1 MAKLVALTEGLTGR
15 SIELSEKKTAVGRLD
30 DNTFSIPEPSVSS
43 HHCEVWIKNDDLI
56 VKDLNST
63 NGTFL
68 NEVQLAGE
76 KEGVLKPGQILRL
89 GQVELR
95 YETGKKQTEQ
105 PRQTVRL
112 GEGNT
117 MVVQNQSGFA
127 KKNNK
132 VNKIFLAV
140 GVLLAVA
147 ILGALV
153 IVFTNLGGS
162 GGAQ

>member
-1 MAKLVALTEGLTGR
+1 MAKLVVLTADLVGR
-15 SIELSEKKTAVGRLD
+15 SVDLSGDKTTVGRVE
-30 DNTFSIPEPSVSS
+30 DNKFQIPEPSVSS
-43 HHCEVWIKNDDLI
+43 HHCEVWLKGDDVV

-68 NEVQLAGE
+68 NDVQLGAD

-117 MVVQNQSGFA
+117 MVVAQKGGFA
-127 KKNNK
+127 KKDNK
-132 VNKIFLAV
+132 VNKIFFIV
-140 GVLLAVA
+140 GVVLGVA
-147 ILGALV
+147 ILGTLAMV
-153 IVFTNLGGS
+153 VRKLGGS
-162 GGAQ
+162 DTP

>member
-1 MAKLVALTEGLTGR
+1 MAKLVVLTADLVGR
-15 SIELSEKKTAVGRLD
+15 SVDLSGDKTTVGRVE
-30 DNTFSIPEPSVSS
+30 DNKFQLPEPSVSS
-43 HHCEVWIKNDDLI
+43 HHCEVWLRGDDVV

-68 NEVQLAGE
+68 NDVQLAAD

-117 MVVQNQSGFA
+117 MVVAQKGGFA
-127 KKNNK
+127 KKD
-132 VNKIFLAV
+132 NKIFLLV
-140 GVLLAVA
+140 GVVLGVA
-147 ILGALV
+147 ILGALAM
-153 IVFTNLGGS
+153 VFLNLGGS
-162 GGAQ
+162 PTP

>member
-1 MAKLVALTEGLTGR
+1 MD
-15 SIELSEKKTAVGRLD
+15 LSGDKTTVGRVE
-30 DNTFSIPEPSVSS
+30 DNKFQLPEPSVSS
-43 HHCEVWIKNDDLI
+43 HHCEVWLRGDDVV

-68 NEVQLAGE
+68 NDVQLAAD

-117 MVVQNQSGFA
+117 MVVAQKGGFA
-127 KKNNK
+127 KKDNK
-132 VNKIFLAV
+132 VNKIFLLV
-140 GVLLAVA
+140 GVVLGVA
-147 ILGALV
+147 ILGALFMV
-153 IVFTNLGGS
+153 VWKLRGS
-162 GGAQ
+162 DTP

>member
-1 MAKLVALTEGLTGR
+1 MAKLVVLTADLVGR
-15 SIELSEKKTAVGRLD
+15 SVDLSGDKTTVGRVE
-30 DNTFSIPEPSVSS
+30 DNKFQIPEPSVSS
-43 HHCEVWIKNDDLI
+43 HHCEVWLKGDDVV

-68 NEVQLAGE
+68 NDVQLGAD

-117 MVVQNQSGFA
+117 MVVAQKGGFS
-127 KKNNK
+127 KKDNK
-132 VNKIFLAV
+132 VNKIFLLV
-140 GVLLAVA
+140 GVVLGVA
-147 ILGALV
+147 ILGALAM
-153 IVFTNLGGS
+153 VFLNLGGS
-162 GGAQ
+162 ATP